1 MSSIFIAGYALLCIG
16 VFIIVNRV
24 FRKKEK
30 GQEEPVQAVFKD
42 TKEAVIKQE
51 TSEATE
57 ERTGEQ
63 AIVGETI
70 EKQETLEATEEST
83 GEQTIVEETIEKQ
96 EEPVQEQKAEGTE
109 QKSSRSQT
117 MLPDFNV
124 KAVLGVL
131 IFGMFVSI
139 LNQTLINVALPA
151 LMNEFNVST
160 STAQW
165 LTTGFMLVN
174 GVLVPI
180 SAFLVSRFTYRNLF
194 LSAMLFFTVGSLICA
209 LSGSFTMMMTGR
221 VVQAVGAGILMP
233 VGMNIFMTIFP
244 PHKRGAAMGLL
255 GIAMILGPA
264 VGPTITGWVIQNYT
278 WNVMFYAMFIIG
290 LLITALALKY
300 FTLKQ
305 PVSKATL
312 DTFGVIASSIGLG
325 SLLYG
330 FSEAGNNGW
339 SSAEVIIAI
348 VIGIIGISL
357 FVWRQL
363 TADNKMLDLRVFS
376 YSAFTSTLLINVIV
390 TMALYGGMILLPVYL
405 QNIRGF
411 TPIDS
416 GLLLLPGSLI
426 MGMMGPFAGKLF
438 DKYGIR
444 PLAIFGLILT
454 TYATYQ
460 FTHLTLDTPYFEI
473 MRDYIIRSFGM
484 SFIMM
489 PIMTAGMNALPM
501 RLISHGTA
509 TQNTSRQV
517 AGSIGTALLI
527 TIMTQQTTNH
537 MADYANA
544 ITTTN
549 PIIVD
554 KLAQMG
560 QSVAA
565 LTGSAQA
572 GNALSSQM
580 LFGQVSKLSVINGIN
595 DAFWIA
601 TLLTAVAL
609 VLSFFLQPG
618 NKANKKAER

>member
-1 MSSIFIAGYALLCIG
+1 MSSIFIAGYALLCIV

-24 FRKKEK
+24 FRKKET
-30 GQEEPVQAVFKD
+30 QRIEEPVQAVIKD

-51 TSEATE
+51 ISEAIE
-57 ERTGEQ
+57 ERTQEQ
-63 AIVGETI
+63 E
-70 EKQETLEATEEST
+70 
-83 GEQTIVEETIEKQ
+83 IVEETIEKQ
-96 EEPVQEQKAEGTE
+96 EASEFVKEAVQEQKVESKE
-109 QKSSRSQT
+109 PKVLRSQAA
-117 MLPDFNV
+117 LPDFNV
-124 KAVLGVL
+124 KVVLAVL
-131 IFGMFVSI
+131 ISGMFVSI
-139 LNQTLINVALPA
+139 LNQTLINVALPS

-174 GVLVPI
+174 GVLVPV

-194 LSAMLFFTVGSLICA
+194 LAAMIFFTVGSIICA
-209 LSGSFTMMMTGR
+209 VSGNFTMMMTGR
-221 VVQAVGAGILMP
+221 VIQAVGAGILMP
-233 VGMNIFMTIFP
+233 VGMNIFMTLFP
-244 PHKRGAAMGLL
+244 PHKRGAAMSLL
-255 GIAMILGPA
+255 GFAMILAPA
-264 VGPTITGWVIQNYT
+264 IGPTITGWIIQNYK
-278 WNVMFYAMFIIG
+278 WNVIFYAMFIIG
-290 LLITALALKY
+290 LFIIVLALKY

-312 DTFGVIASSIGLG
+312 DTYGVITSSIGLG

-330 FSEAGNNGW
+330 FSEAGNKGW

-348 VIGIIGISL
+348 IIGVIGLSL
-357 FVWRQL
+357 FIWRQL
-363 TADNKMLDLRVFS
+363 TADNKILDLRVFS
-376 YSAFTSTLLINVIV
+376 YSAFTSTLIINAIV
-390 TMALYGGMILLPVYL
+390 TMALYGGMLLLPIYL

-411 TPIDS
+411 TPVVS

-426 MGMMGPFAGKLF
+426 MGLMGPFAGKLF

-444 PLAIFGLILT
+444 PLAIFGLLLT

-460 FTHLTLDTPYFEI
+460 FTHLTLETPSIQI
-473 MRDYIIRSFGM
+473 MIDYIIRSFGM

-489 PIMTAGMNALPM
+489 PIMTAGMNALP
-501 RLISHGTA
+501 RQLISHGTA
-509 TQNTSRQV
+509 TQNTAKQV

-549 PIIVD
+549 PIIVN
-554 KLAQMG
+554 KLSQLG
-560 QSVAA
+560 QSIGA

-572 GNALSSQM
+572 GNALGSQM
-580 LFGQVSKLSVINGIN
+580 LFGQVSKMSVINGIN

-601 TLLTAVAL
+601 TILTAIAL
-609 VLSFFLQPG
+609 FLSFFLQSG
-618 NKANKKAER
+618 NKVNKKAER

>member
-1 MSSIFIAGYALLCIG
+1 MSSIFIAGYALLCIV

-24 FRKKEK
+24 FRKKETK
-30 GQEEPVQAVFKD
+30 RIEEPVQAVLKD

-51 TSEATE
+51 ISEATE
-57 ERTGEQ
+57 ERVQEQ
-63 AIVGETI
+63 V
-70 EKQETLEATEEST
+70 
-83 GEQTIVEETIEKQ
+83 IVEETIEKQ
-96 EEPVQEQKAEGTE
+96 EALELVKVPVQEQKAESTE
-109 QKSSRSQT
+109 PKAPRPQAV
-117 MLPDFNV
+117 LPDFNV
-124 KAVLGVL
+124 KVVLAVL

-194 LSAMLFFTVGSLICA
+194 LSAMLFFTVGSMICA
-209 LSGSFTMMMTGR
+209 VSGSFTMMMTGR
-221 VVQAVGAGILMP
+221 VIQAVGAGILMP

-264 VGPTITGWVIQNYT
+264 IGPTITGWVIQNYT
-278 WNVMFYAMFIIG
+278 WNVIFYAMFVIG
-290 LLITALALKY
+290 LLIIVLALKY

-305 PVSKATL
+305 PVSDATL

-357 FVWRQL
+357 FIWRQL
-363 TADNKMLDLRVFS
+363 TTDNKMLDLRVFR
-376 YSAFTSTLLINVIV
+376 YSAFTSTLLINAIV

-460 FTHLTLDTPYFEI
+460 FTHLTLETPYFEI

-501 RLISHGTA
+501 KLISHGTA

-549 PIIVD
+549 PIIVN
-554 KLAQMG
+554 KLSQMG

-601 TLLTAVAL
+601 TALTAIAL

-618 NKANKKAER
+618 NKTNKKAER

>member
-1 MSSIFIAGYALLCIG
+1 MSSIFIAGYALLCIV

-24 FRKKEK
+24 FRKKET
-30 GQEEPVQAVFKD
+30 QRIEEPVQAVLKD

-51 TSEATE
+51 ISEGIE
-57 ERTGEQ
+57 ERTQEQ
-63 AIVGETI
+63 E
-70 EKQETLEATEEST
+70 
-83 GEQTIVEETIEKQ
+83 IVEETIEKQ
-96 EEPVQEQKAEGTE
+96 EALEFVKAPVQEQKAESE
-109 QKSSRSQT
+109 EPKASRSQAV
-117 MLPDFNV
+117 LPDFNV
-124 KAVLGVL
+124 KVVLAVL
-131 IFGMFVSI
+131 ISGMFVSI
-139 LNQTLINVALPA
+139 LNQTLINVALPS

-174 GVLVPI
+174 GVLVPV

-194 LSAMLFFTVGSLICA
+194 LAAMIFFTVGSIICA
-209 LSGSFTMMMTGR
+209 VSGNFTMMMTGR
-221 VVQAVGAGILMP
+221 VIQAVGAGILMP
-233 VGMNIFMTIFP
+233 IGMNIFMTIFP

-255 GIAMILGPA
+255 GVAMILAPA
-264 VGPTITGWVIQNYT
+264 IGPTITGWIIQNYK
-278 WNVMFYAMFIIG
+278 WNVIFYAMFIIG
-290 LLITALALKY
+290 LLIIVLALKY

-312 DTFGVIASSIGLG
+312 DTYGVITSSIGLG

-330 FSEAGNNGW
+330 FSEAGNKGW

-348 VIGIIGISL
+348 IIGVIGLSL
-357 FVWRQL
+357 FIWRQL
-363 TADNKMLDLRVFS
+363 TADNKILDLRVFS
-376 YSAFTSTLLINVIV
+376 YSAFTSTLIINAIV
-390 TMALYGGMILLPVYL
+390 TMALYGGMLLLPIYL

-416 GLLLLPGSLI
+416 GLILLPGSLI
-426 MGMMGPFAGKLF
+426 MGLMGPFAGKLF

-444 PLAIFGLILT
+444 PLAIFGLLLT

-460 FTHLTLDTPYFEI
+460 FTHLTLETPYNEI

-489 PIMTAGMNALPM
+489 PIMTAGMNALP
-501 RLISHGTA
+501 RQLISHGTA
-509 TQNTSRQV
+509 MQNTAKQV

-549 PIIVD
+549 SIIVN
-554 KLAQMG
+554 KLSQMG
-560 QSVAA
+560 QSIAA

-580 LFGQVSKLSVINGIN
+580 LFGQVSKMSVINGIN

-601 TLLTAVAL
+601 TLLTAIAL
-609 VLSFFLQPG
+609 FLSLFLQSG
-618 NKANKKAER
+618 NKVNKKAER

>member
-1 MSSIFIAGYALLCIG
+1 MSSIFIAGYALLCIA

-24 FRKKEK
+24 FRKKETQ
-30 GQEEPVQAVFKD
+30 GIEEPVQAVLKD

-51 TSEATE
+51 ISEGIE
-57 ERTGEQ
+57 ERAQEQ
-63 AIVGETI
+63 
-70 EKQETLEATEEST
+70 ES
-83 GEQTIVEETIEKQ
+83 IEETIEKQ
-96 EEPVQEQKAEGTE
+96 EVSEFVKEPVQEQKAESKE
-109 QKSSRSQT
+109 PKASQSQVA
-117 MLPDFNV
+117 LPDFNV
-124 KAVLGVL
+124 KVVLAVL
-131 IFGMFVSI
+131 ISGMFVSI
-139 LNQTLINVALPA
+139 LNQTLINVALPS

-174 GVLVPI
+174 GVLVPV

-194 LSAMLFFTVGSLICA
+194 LAAMIFFTVGSMICA
-209 LSGSFTMMMTGR
+209 LSGNFTMMMTGR
-221 VVQAVGAGILMP
+221 VIQAVGAGILMP
-233 VGMNIFMTIFP
+233 VGMNIFMAIFP

-255 GIAMILGPA
+255 GFAMILAPA
-264 VGPTITGWVIQNYT
+264 IGPTITGWIIQNYK
-278 WNVMFYAMFIIG
+278 WNVIFYAMFIIG
-290 LLITALALKY
+290 LFIIVLALKY

-312 DTFGVIASSIGLG
+312 DTYGVITSSIGLG

-330 FSEAGNNGW
+330 FSEAGNKGW
-339 SSAEVIIAI
+339 GSAEVIIAI
-348 VIGIIGISL
+348 IIGVIGLSL
-357 FVWRQL
+357 FIWRQL
-363 TADNKMLDLRVFS
+363 TTDNKILDLRVFS
-376 YSAFTSTLLINVIV
+376 YSAFTSTLIINAIV
-390 TMALYGGMILLPVYL
+390 TMALYGGMLLLPIYL

-411 TPIDS
+411 TPIVS

-426 MGMMGPFAGKLF
+426 MGLMGPFSGRLF

-444 PLAIFGLILT
+444 PLAIFGLLLT

-460 FTHLTLDTPYFEI
+460 FTHLTLETPSIQI
-473 MRDYIIRSFGM
+473 MIDYIIRSFGM

-489 PIMTAGMNALPM
+489 PISTAGMNALP
-501 RLISHGTA
+501 RQLISHGTA
-509 TQNTSRQV
+509 MQNTAKQV

-549 PIIVD
+549 PIIVN
-554 KLAQMG
+554 KLSQLG
-560 QSVAA
+560 AA

-572 GNALSSQM
+572 GNALGSQM
-580 LFGQVSKLSVINGIN
+580 LFGQVSKMSVINGIN

-601 TLLTAVAL
+601 TMLTAIAL
-609 VLSFFLQPG
+609 FLSFFLQSG
-618 NKANKKAER
+618 NKVNKKAER

>member
-1 MSSIFIAGYALLCIG
+1 MSSIFIAGYALLCIA

-30 GQEEPVQAVFKD
+30 GLEEPVQAVFED

-63 AIVGETI
+63 V
-70 EKQETLEATEEST
+70 
-83 GEQTIVEETIEKQ
+83 IVEETIVKQ
-96 EEPVQEQKAEGTE
+96 EELVQEQKIVKQEKPVQEQKAEGTE

-221 VVQAVGAGILMP
+221 VIQAVGAGILMP

-290 LLITALALKY
+290 LLITVLALKY

-305 PVSKATL
+305 PISKATL

-348 VIGIIGISL
+348 VIGVIGLSL

-363 TADNKMLDLRVFS
+363 TADNKMLDLRVFR
-376 YSAFTSTLLINVIV
+376 YSAFTSTLLINAIV

-426 MGMMGPFAGKLF
+426 MGLMGPFAGKLF

-460 FTHLTLDTPYFEI
+460 FTHLTLETPYSEI

-501 RLISHGTA
+501 KLISHGTA

-549 PIIVD
+549 PIIVN
-554 KLAQMG
+554 KLSQMG

-601 TLLTAVAL
+601 TALTAIAL

-618 NKANKKAER
+618 NKASKKAER

>member
-1 MSSIFIAGYALLCIG
+1 MSSIFIVGYALLCIV

-24 FRKKEK
+24 FRKKGK
-30 GQEEPVQAVFKD
+30 GIEEPVRAQGVSDNK
-42 TKEAVIKQE
+42 KEAVRKQE
-51 TSEATE
+51 IPEVKE
-57 ERTGEQ
+57 
-63 AIVGETI
+63 
-70 EKQETLEATEEST
+70 
-83 GEQTIVEETIEKQ
+83 EETIEKQ
-96 EEPVQEQKAEGTE
+96 EQPKQEQPKQEQKAEDT
-109 QKSSRSQT
+109 KPKTSRSQT
-117 MLPDFNV
+117 VLPEFNV
-124 KAVLGVL
+124 KVVLAVL

-180 SAFLVSRFTYRNLF
+180 SAFLVSRFTYRSLF
-194 LSAMLFFTVGSLICA
+194 LAAMLFFTAGSMICA
-209 LSGSFTMMMTGR
+209 VSGSFTMMMTGR

-264 VGPTITGWVIQNYT
+264 IGPTLTGWVIQNYT

-290 LLITALALKY
+290 LLIIVLALKY

-305 PVSKATL
+305 PVAKATL
-312 DTFGVIASSIGLG
+312 DIFGVIASSIGLG

-339 SSAEVIIAI
+339 SSMEVIIAI
-348 VIGIIGISL
+348 VIGIIGLSL
-357 FVWRQL
+357 FIWRQL
-363 TADNKMLDLRVFS
+363 TVDNKMLDLRVFS
-376 YSAFTSTLLINVIV
+376 YSAFTSTLLINAIV

-438 DKYGIR
+438 DRYGIR

-460 FTHLTLDTPYFEI
+460 FTHLTLDTPYSEI

-501 RLISHGTA
+501 KLISHGTA

-527 TIMTQQTTNH
+527 TIMTQQMTNH

-549 PIIVD
+549 PIIVN
-554 KLAQMG
+554 KLSQMG

-565 LTGSAQA
+565 MTGSAQA

-601 TLLTAVAL
+601 TILTAIAL

-618 NKANKKAER
+618 NKANRKAER